1 MVLEE
6 DPGHPSHLLI
16 VPSHLIEKEA
26 LQGAFLVLLGKKS
39 DQFLL
44 KGDTVRP
51 EDLSVLGDSLS
62 DSPYLQ
68 DGGLILEGD
77 LHHVRVIDLHLL

>member
-6 DPGHPSHLLI
+6 DP
-16 VPSHLIEKEA
+16 EKEVF
-26 LQGAFLVLLGKKS
+26 QGASLVLLGKKS